1 MDDILKAKGNIG
13 RKRIFDVWQFIV
25 HCCTIFHLR
34 SGLGWSIQIP
44 KGQYRDHL
52 VGQLTRQF
60 MAVEKRVKILRDKK
74 KGRDKKEN
82 WDKSNWRLNL
92 SLTSPFH
99 TKLVWEIILREA
111 IRIYGN
117 IWRPFGGRE
126 CRLLRSSSVSAFPG
140 FFMKT
145 FPTFSWSQWFAF
157 TAFFTFS
164 LYSFK

>member
-1 MDDILKAKGNIG
+1 MSGSL
-13 RKRIFDVWQFIV
+13 WQ
-25 HCCTIFHLR
+25 LR
-34 SGLGWSIQIP
+34 RGWRYWEI
-44 KGQYRDHL
+44 
-52 VGQLTRQF
+52 
-60 MAVEKRVKILRDKK
+60 K

-99 TKLVWEIILREA
+99 TKLVWEIIFREA

-164 LYSFK
+164 LYSFKWFLLLILPPCKISLFYPGEYSSSGGNLFKIIFWASAD